1 MNDYYTD
8 LDEQQSYNGTG
19 THGQQTNDMGTPTFG
34 PQNEQNFYSDRAFT
48 PDQATLDT
56 YYSNSPYT
64 RAQFL
69 KSPDYKDR
77 RMFIRLT
84 GFFLALFMVIDF
96 IQIYIKNINYELD
109 KEFWVAE
116 GCFLFIAVCEVIIQ
130 LYMFRS
136 AAFAEIVLVAI
147 FSTYVNKSM
156 QFIPPLGLIM
166 LICSAYHVEQS
177 IVFDQKWKHYQRINS
192 D

>member
-8 LDEQQSYNGTG
+8 LDDQQSYNGAG

-48 PDQATLDT
+48 PDQSTLDT
-56 YYSNSPYT
+56 YYSNSPFT
-64 RAQFL
+64 RAQYL

-84 GFFLALFMVIDF
+84 GIILAIFMVIDF
-96 IQIYIKNINYELD
+96 IRIYIFNIEIEFDNEL
-109 KEFWVAE
+109 WYTG
-116 GCFLFIAVCEVIIQ
+116 GCFVFIAVCEVIIQ
-130 LYMFRS
+130 LYMYRS
-136 AAFAEIVLVAI
+136 AAFAEIVLVVL
-147 FSTYVNKSM
+147 FSSYVNKGM
-156 QFIPPLGLIM
+156 YFLPPLGLIM

-177 IVFDQKWKHYQRINS
+177 LAFHQKWKHYQRINS

>member
-19 THGQQTNDMGTPTFG
+19 THGQQTNEMGAPTFG
-34 PQNEQNFYSDRAFT
+34 PQNEEIFYSDRAST

-64 RAQFL
+64 RSQYL
-69 KSPDYKDR
+69 KSPDYKDK

-84 GFFLALFMVIDF
+84 GFCLALFMVIDF
-96 IQIYIKNINYELD
+96 IRLYIWNIDFELD
-109 KEFWVAE
+109 NELWLTIA
-116 GCFLFIAVCEVIIQ
+116 CFVFVGACEVIVQ
-130 LYMFRS
+130 AYMYRS
-136 AAFAEIVLVAI
+136 VAVVEIILVVLFASYI
-147 FSTYVNKSM
+147 NKQM
-156 QFIPPLGLIM
+156 LFFPPLGLIM

-177 IVFDQKWKHYQRINS
+177 IVFDQKWKHYQKINS